1 MRAYYIMSL
10 NISIHGATSEFEKDC
25 ELSLTKSDNSSRNE
39 LTELLVKLLNN
50 EETVN
55 ILKTSAKISD
65 KSIEFIRLMIDT
77 NPIIFKLI
85 DKDINEVMI
94 DGALDPV
101 DLPSLILL
109 VKDVLNLN
117 MDAIKESIKNL
128 TIHDSIQ
135 FIKDLLLILIEE
147 DYIFVYDKTNI
158 EKSICIYIELLSST
172 INVNININ
180 TTPVSLFSSIFS
192 LSCCKVTPF
201 SKYK

>member
-1 MRAYYIMSL
+1 MSL

-25 ELSLTKSDNSSRNE
+25 ELSLTKNE
-39 LTELLVKLLNN
+39 IIGLLNKLLNN
-50 EETVN
+50 EESVN
-55 ILKTSAKISD
+55 ALKTSIKITD
-65 KSIEFIRLMIDT
+65 KSIEFIRIMVNN
-77 NPIIFKLI
+77 NPEVFKIIE
-85 DKDINEVMI
+85 KDINEVII
-94 DGALDPV
+94 DGILDLA

-172 INVNININ
+172 INIIK
-180 TTPVSLFSSIFS
+180 TPVSLFSSIFS